1 MKKIFLT
8 MSLAAAAMNINA
20 QLVVDSVGRV
30 GIRTGNQ
37 TLSSTLTLKNNV
49 NDDTVI
55 YSNVSGKK
63 YGMYYRNFSSDSS
76 SFFLYVNIRSDWLEM
91 YSRIFD

>member
-1 MKKIFLT
+1 MKKLLLT
-8 MSLAAAAMNINA
+8 ISLAAAAMNINA

-55 YSNVSGKK
+55 YSNVSGIYIEEGGRIKHNK
-63 YGMYYRNFSSDSS
+63 DVNFQIP
-76 SFFLYVNIRSDWLEM
+76 LGVTLEQNHGT
-91 YSRIFD
+91 IE